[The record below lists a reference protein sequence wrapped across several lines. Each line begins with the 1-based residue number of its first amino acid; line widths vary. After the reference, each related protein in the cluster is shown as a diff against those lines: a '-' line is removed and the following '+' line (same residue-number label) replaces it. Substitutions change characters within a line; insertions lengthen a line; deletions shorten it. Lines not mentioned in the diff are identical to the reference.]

1 MRGFNNRPGQR
12 SSRSCGR
19 GRWIMVGVLLVVY
32 VAIGV
37 PAVFMWAGAQR
48 GPVQASPTVTTGSD
62 ATVAEGD
69 TGDDADGKVD
79 HVPSVDEVRER
90 VRDLSLRMQETLDTQ
105 VIDVDVRTL
114 IRYEYEDEGSGN
126 LTGLGRAEQ
135 ALTDLVKQWTAE
147 PASTPVAGTLDRLDE
162 CFDAWEDL
170 VWRAAGDALVTK
182 FAIYHNQI
190 RAGLFP
196 GGELPAGVDN
206 ACETYNADRGYPDL
220 DRAGSG
226 KDALRDAQAWV
237 DGIDREY
244 QACSA
249 AVASDDVGGAE
260 R

>member
-19 GRWIMVGVLLVVY
+19 GLWIMVGVLLVVC

-37 PAVFMWAGAQR
+37 PAVFLWAGAQR
-48 GPVQASPTVTTGSD
+48 GPVQASPAAATGSD

-69 TGDDADGKVD
+69 TGDDADGKVEP
-79 HVPSVDEVRER
+79 VPSVDEVREC
-90 VRDLSLRMQETLDTQ
+90 VRDLSLRMQETLDTT

-126 LTGLGRAEQ
+126 LTALGRAEQ

-147 PASTPVAGTLDRLDE
+147 PAPTPAAGTLDRLDE

-170 VWRAAGDALVTK
+170 VWRASGDALVTK

-226 KDALRDAQAWV
+226 KDALRDAQTWV
-237 DGIDREY
+237 ERIDQEY
-244 QACSA
+244 QACSTA
-249 AVASDDVGGAE
+249 IASDNDGGAQ